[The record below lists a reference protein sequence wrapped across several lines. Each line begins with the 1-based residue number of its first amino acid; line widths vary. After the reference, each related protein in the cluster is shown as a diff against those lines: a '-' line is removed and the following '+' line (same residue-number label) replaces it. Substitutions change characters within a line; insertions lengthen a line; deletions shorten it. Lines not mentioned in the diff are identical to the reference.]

1 MPSLA
6 DFEAEA
12 TLWLQANCP
21 PSLRLPPKSP
31 DDLVY
36 GGRHFVFP
44 SEDARLWLQRAAE
57 RGWTVPDWPTAYGG
71 GGLSP
76 EEHSALKRAMKRL
89 GCRSPLSG
97 HGVWMLGPALLEF
110 GTEEQKREHLPK
122 IARGEIRWSQGYSE
136 PGAGSDLASLR
147 CRCEDRGDHF
157 LINGQKCWTTDGH
170 LADWIFLLV
179 RTDPNTPVKQAGISF
194 LLVDMASPGV
204 EARPVRLIN
213 GSEHFSDT
221 YFTDV
226 RVPKQ
231 NLVGERDAGWQVAK
245 ALLVHERTMMSQL
258 QDVAPKPPIPVLE
271 AARAYAQRDEHNKIL
286 DASLRRRLTDHRMN
300 VRALALAQQRV
311 SEEARAGT
319 LERAA
324 TSYFKAYATEEDK
337 RRDELIL
344 TLVGSQGLG
353 VRGPGF
359 SEEEIKTGWLFLMNR
374 SLSIGGG
381 TTEVQLNLVAK
392 ALGLPS

>member
-1 MPSLA
+1 MR
-6 DFEAEA
+6 
-12 TLWLQANCP
+12 Q
-21 PSLRLPPKSP
+21 PPKSP
-31 DDLVY
+31 DDLMY
-36 GGRHFVFP
+36 GGRNFVFP
-44 SEDARLWLQRAAE
+44 SEDARVWLQRAAE
-57 RGWTVPDWPTAYGG
+57 RGWTVPDWPRAYGG
-71 GGLSP
+71 AGLSP
-76 EEHSALKRAMKRL
+76 AEHAALRRAMKRL
-89 GCRSPLSG
+89 GCRAPLSG

-110 GTEEQKREHLPK
+110 GTEAQKREHLPR

-147 CRCEDRGDHF
+147 CRCEDEGDHF
-157 LINGQKCWTTDGH
+157 LVNGQKCWTTDGH

-179 RTDPNTPVKQAGISF
+179 RTDPNQPVKQAGISF

-204 EARPVRLIN
+204 AARPVRLIN

-221 YFTDV
+221 WFTDV
-226 RVPKQ
+226 RVPKE

-258 QDVAPKPPIPVLE
+258 QEVAPKPPIPVLE
-271 AARAYAQRDEHNKIL
+271 AARRYAERDENDKVSG
-286 DASLRRRLTDHRMN
+286 ASLRRRITDHRMN
-300 VRALALAQQRV
+300 VQALALAQRRV
-311 SEEARAGT
+311 AEEARAGT

-344 TLVGSQGLG
+344 SMVGIQGLG
-353 VRGPGF
+353 VRGSGF

>member
-1 MPSLA
+1 MAALEH
-6 DFEAEA
+6 FEAEA
-12 TLWLQANCP
+12 TAWLQANCP
-21 PSLRLPPKSP
+21 PSMRLSPKSP

-36 GGRHFVFP
+36 GGRNFVFP
-44 SEDARLWLQRAAE
+44 SDDARLWLERAAA
-57 RGWTVPDWPTAYGG
+57 RGWTVPDWPEAYGG
-71 GGLSP
+71 AGLSP
-76 EEHSALKRAMKRL
+76 DEHAALKRVMKRL
-89 GCRSPLSG
+89 GCRAPLSG

-110 GTEEQKREHLPK
+110 GTQSQKREHLPK

-157 LINGQKCWTTDGH
+157 LVNGQKCWTTDGH

-179 RTDPNTPVKQAGISF
+179 RTDPHQSVKQAGISF

-204 EARPVRLIN
+204 SARPVRLIN

-226 RVPKQ
+226 QVPKE
-231 NLVGERDAGWQVAK
+231 NLVGALDAGWQVAK
-245 ALLVHERTMMSQL
+245 ALLVHERTMMSRL
-258 QDVAPKPPIPVLE
+258 QEVAPKPPIPVLD
-271 AARAYAQRDEHNKIL
+271 AARAYAGRDVHDKVS
-286 DASLRRRLTDHRMN
+286 DASLRRGITDHRMN
-300 VRALALAQQRV
+300 VQALALAQRRV
-311 SEEARAGT
+311 AEEAQAGI

-344 TLVGSQGLG
+344 SMLGSQGLG
-353 VRGPGF
+353 VGGPGF
-359 SEEEIKTGWLFLMNR
+359 SEAERKSGWLFLMNR

-392 ALGLPS
+392 ALGLPG